1 MAVTQRKLEKWS
13 SWILLAAI
21 LVVWEVV
28 CRAFKVSDFI
38 FPAPTAIYQSLQQY
52 AGPISG
58 HALQT
63 LWTTMAG
70 FGLGVV
76 VGVLLGFI
84 VGSSR
89 LTYTALYP
97 LMVGFN
103 SIPKAALVPVL
114 VVWFGIGTVPA
125 ILTAFVI
132 CFFPIT
138 VNVATGLATIEPEL
152 EDVLRALG
160 ANRMDVLIKVGLPRS
175 MPYFFASLKV
185 AITLAFV
192 GSVVSETIAANE
204 GIGYLMMSA
213 GSQMRMPL
221 VFAGLIVIS
230 VMAIV
235 MYEIFA
241 VLERRV
247 TGWATRGM
255 DAHA

>member
-1 MAVTQRKLEKWS
+1 MKSRRSLEKWS
-13 SWILLAAI
+13 PWIVLAAI
-21 LVVWEVV
+21 VLAWEAV
-28 CRAFKVSDFI
+28 CRGFGVSDFI
-38 FPAPTAIYQSLQQY
+38 FPAPSAIFASLTQY

-70 FGLGVV
+70 FAIGVAVGVV
-76 VGVLLGFI
+76 LGFV

-89 LTYTALYP
+89 LMYTALYP

-114 VVWFGIGTVPA
+114 VVWFGIGTLPA

-160 ANRMDVLIKVGLPRS
+160 ANRWDVMIKVGLPRS

-185 AITLAFV
+185 AITLAFI

-221 VFAGLIVIS
+221 VFAGLVVIS
-230 VMAIV
+230 VMAIAMFEV
-235 MYEIFA
+235 FA
-241 VLERRV
+241 WLERRM

-255 DAHA
+255 DARA